1 VGVLEPGTEALLQH
15 HRDESLVAVALV
27 VGTVELLQVLS
38 ALLSL
43 NSGFWAWLNDV
54 DFGTLGYGIV
64 ALFVLTW
71 TLSYGIW
78 KVRRIEERWTSLIR
92 SR

>member
-1 VGVLEPGTEALLQH
+1 
-15 HRDESLVAVALV
+15 
-27 VGTVELLQVLS
+27 
-38 ALLSL
+38 L